1 MHAKRFASRTVVN
14 LSRLRRV
21 WSAKLAA
28 PLTSL
33 GRGSS
38 HALLQGTSSDQYH
51 PALLYHLAS
60 DDVRPV
66 EVATDL
72 YYRWYGFCRQC
83 PVAVV
88 PQGEIALPAC
98 HCELALRLHGTAAAI
113 AASLQQTIL
122 DDLSSHV
129 EPIKYSCRSRNIDT
143 IDICHIDSC
152 KLRARIID
160 CLYGS
165 PYRCRYR

>member
-1 MHAKRFASRTVVN
+1 M
-14 LSRLRRV
+14 
-21 WSAKLAA
+21 
-28 PLTSL
+28 
-33 GRGSS
+33 
-38 HALLQGTSSDQYH
+38 
-51 PALLYHLAS
+51 
-60 DDVRPV
+60 
-66 EVATDL
+66 
-72 YYRWYGFCRQC
+72 
-83 PVAVV
+83 
-88 PQGEIALPAC
+88 ALPAC